1 MENSHYGNIGG
12 RELLIVINRS
22 SWKRKSNRISF
33 GKRWSS
39 WLAVVW
45 QASCKLRSRF
55 QNSFR
60 KLDHRLLTNGS
71 NGSFKISRVF
81 KVNSLSWKLFAT
93 TWKDAS
99 KLLATGD
106 QLHLRN
112 IESYSPIP
120 SMETYFILS
129 INIIFV
135 FYSKSI
141 YSIFFFSI
149 LSDNLIITDE
159 QRRIYLIFF

>member
-1 MENSHYGNIGG
+1 M
-12 RELLIVINRS
+12 
-22 SWKRKSNRISF
+22 
-33 GKRWSS
+33 
-39 WLAVVW
+39 VW

-112 IESYSPIP
+112 IEPYSPIP
-120 SMETYFILS
+120 SIGNLLYFVHQYLYSYFIL
-129 INIIFV
+129 NLF
-135 FYSKSI
+135 

-149 LSDNLIITDE
+149 LSDNLILTDE
-159 QRRIYLIFF
+159 QRRIYLIFFLELLKLRFSLFYNLIFPIHYNNIRFLSSKVD